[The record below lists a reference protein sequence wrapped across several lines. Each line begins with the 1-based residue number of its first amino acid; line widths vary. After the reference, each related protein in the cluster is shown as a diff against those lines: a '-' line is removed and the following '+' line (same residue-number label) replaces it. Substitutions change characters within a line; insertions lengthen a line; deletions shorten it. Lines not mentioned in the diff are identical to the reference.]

1 VSRQS
6 VSDLGTLRTRAWTP
20 PITNPSGLAALC
32 VIPSIRMSQ
41 IENRDLSE
49 RQANLNAIVAAA
61 VLCGLGLGLL
71 VLGLSVVAILG

>member
-1 VSRQS
+1 
-6 VSDLGTLRTRAWTP
+6 
-20 PITNPSGLAALC
+20 
-32 VIPSIRMSQ
+32 MSQ
-41 IENRDLSE
+41 IENRELSE